1 MIMQRSSG
9 LGSVGGG
16 QVLAAVGILFGL
28 VVAAPLIGIIMVPFV
43 AASEFARAAR
53 R

>member
-1 MIMQRSSG
+1 
-9 LGSVGGG
+9 LGGG

-28 VVAAPLIGIIMVPFV
+28 ALTAPILGILMVPFV